1 MTANMKRKDYIK
13 PVAEVIR
20 PNCNDDIL
28 EDVQFRYSNTDYA
41 TDGGRAKSLSTFSNE
56 EETTDDS
63 FSKNIWEDN

>member
-1 MTANMKRKDYIK
+1 MKRNDYIK

-28 EDVQFRYSNTDYA
+28 EKVQFAYSPLYKA
-41 TDGGRAKSLSTFSNE
+41 TDGGRAKSLSTFGNE

>member
-1 MTANMKRKDYIK
+1 MKRNDYIK

-20 PNCNDDIL
+20 PNCNGDIL
-28 EDVQFRYSNTDYA
+28 DNVQFATSPLYNA

-56 EETTDDS
+56 EEATDDS

>member
-1 MTANMKRKDYIK
+1 MKRNDYIK

-28 EDVQFRYSNTDYA
+28 ENVQFRYSNTDYA
-41 TDGGRAKSLSTFSNE
+41 TGGGLAKGLSTFSNE

-63 FSKNIWEDN
+63 SSKNIWEDN